1 MRGLRGGG
9 PKCAGGS
16 RGLSGPYRKT
26 FTDALPRA
34 RQVADPFHVIKLAN
48 AAIDDVR
55 RRVQNET
62 TGGRGTKDDPLY
74 RIRRLLLQAAERVTD
89 RGRTKLR
96 GLLAAGDPRG
106 EVRDAWHA
114 TETLRGAC
122 RVPSRALAVR
132 TLDELARDLQDDAFS
147 PEPDKLGR
155 TLAAWRVQI
164 TNWHRSKVTNGPT
177 EAANNLAKLI
187 KRTSF
192 GTANFDHYRIRV
204 LLYTGKPDWTLLNT
218 ITPH

>member
-1 MRGLRGGG
+1 MRWGVMD
-9 PKCAGGS
+9 
-16 RGLSGPYRKT
+16 LSGPYRKT
-26 FTDALPRA
+26 FTDALPHA

-48 AAIDDVR
+48 STIDDVR

-74 RIRRLLLQAAERVTD
+74 RIRRLLLKAAERVTE

-96 GLLAAGDPRG
+96 GLLAAGDPHG

-114 TETLRGAC
+114 KETLRGVYRIPDRSTA
-122 RVPSRALAVR
+122 ADA
-132 TLDELARDLQDDAFS
+132 LDELSRDLRDEAFS

-155 TLAAWRVQI
+155 TLRNWHAQI
-164 TNWHRSKVTNGPT
+164 ANWHRSRVTNGPT

-192 GTANFDHYRIRV
+192 GITNFDHYRIRV
-204 LLYTGKPDWTLLNT
+204 LLYAGKPDWTLLDSL
-218 ITPH
+218 TPH